1 MERRP
6 LGSSGLTVSA
16 IGLGCMG
23 MSEFYGKAEDSASLV
38 TLGAAL
44 DAGIDFFDTAD
55 MYGSGHNESLLGQF
69 LKGRRDKVVVA
80 TKFGIER
87 QPGSYERRI
96 NNSPD
101 YIARACDAS
110 LQRLGVETIDLYYAH
125 RVNPDYPI
133 EETVGAMARL
143 VEAGKVRYLGL
154 SEVSAATLRKAAKVH
169 PIAAVQSEYSL
180 WTRDP
185 ETAVLA
191 ACRELGTGFVAY
203 SPLGRAFLTGKFR
216 AAGDFAEGDFRQ
228 HLPRFQ
234 GEAMHRN
241 LELADTLA
249 AFAAARRA
257 TPAQVALAW
266 ILAKQPD
273 VVPIPGTTKASRVA
287 ENAAAALIGLTPAEV
302 ERLDSLFP
310 LGVAAGERYTPEGMK
325 GVGT

>member
-23 MSEFYGKAEDSASLV
+23 MSEFYGKADDAASLV

-44 DAGIDFFDTAD
+44 EVGIDFFDTAD
-55 MYGSGHNESLLGQF
+55 MYGSGDNERLLGQF
-69 LKGRRDKVVVA
+69 LKGRRDKVVIA

-87 QPGSYERRI
+87 KPGAYERRI

-101 YIARACDAS
+101 YIAQACDAS
-110 LQRLGVETIDLYYAH
+110 LSRLGLDTIDLYYAH
-125 RVNPDYPI
+125 RVNPEYPI

-169 PIAAVQSEYSL
+169 PITAVQSEYSL
-180 WTRDP
+180 WTREP
-185 ETAVLA
+185 EVDVLA
-191 ACRELGTGFVAY
+191 ACQELGAAFVAY
-203 SPLGRAFLTGKFR
+203 SPLGRAFLTGNFR
-216 AAGDFAEGDFRQ
+216 KADDFGQGDFRQ
-228 HLPRFQ
+228 FLPRFQ
-234 GEAMHRN
+234 GEALARN
-241 LELADTLA
+241 LKLTDALA
-249 AFAAARRA
+249 AFAAARQA

-266 ILAKQPD
+266 ILAKQPH
-273 VVPIPGTTKASRVA
+273 VIPIPGTTKAARVA
-287 ENAAAALIGLTPAEV
+287 ENAAAASIHLTSAEIDV
-302 ERLDSLFP
+302 LDTLFVP
-310 LGVAAGERYTPEGMK
+310 DAVTGERYTPEGMK

>member
-1 MERRP
+1 MERRS

-110 LQRLGVETIDLYYAH
+110 LRRLGIETIDLYYAH
-125 RVNPDYPI
+125 RVNPAYPI

-154 SEVSAATLRKAAKVH
+154 SEVSAVTLRKAAEVH

-180 WTRDP
+180 WSRDP

-191 ACRELGTGFVAY
+191 ACRELGIGFVAY
-203 SPLGRAFLTGKFR
+203 SPLGRAFLTGNFR

-234 GEAMHRN
+234 GEAMRRN
-241 LELADTLA
+241 LELADALA

-266 ILAKQPD
+266 ILAKQPN